1 MTIPTSP
8 ISRKLCLIALTAVSF
23 LSVSGVV
30 SAASSGA
37 AGGEISIDTQDGP
50 RHALVFRLGD
60 GAQPTVL
67 VLHGATGN
75 AAYTARSS
83 GFAEAAAR
91 RGFNA
96 VFPGGV
102 SRQWNDGRTG
112 GHGGADDVEF
122 LRALVARL
130 VADRIAQP
138 DRILV
143 AGISNGG
150 MMSFT
155 MACKAAELFAGVG
168 TVIASMPA
176 GIEPCALKPMP
187 LVMVNG
193 IADPMVPFEGG
204 GVGFKGGRGTVRS
217 VDKTAA
223 AFVGIDGCDAK
234 PSSQVIARRDP
245 SKKTSVTKIDWSGC
259 KPGTS
264 VTLFRVEG
272 GGHAVAG
279 RGALSGLLG
288 PSTDDIVAADVII
301 DAFAAQ

>member
-1 MTIPTSP
+1 MRSFISTSTIRSVPDLIASTTLLW
-8 ISRKLCLIALTAVSF
+8 LCLIGA
-23 LSVSGVV
+23 SV
-30 SAASSGA
+30 AATSE
-37 AGGEISIDTQDGP
+37 EISIDAEDGP
-50 RHALVFRLGD
+50 RHALVLRAGN
-60 GAQPTVL
+60 GPQPTVL
-67 VLHGATGN
+67 VLHGATGT

-96 VFPGGV
+96 VFPDGV
-102 SRQWNDGRTG
+102 SRQWNDGRAG
-112 GHGGADDVEF
+112 GHGGPDDVAF

-138 DRILV
+138 SRIYV

-168 TVIASMPA
+168 TVIANMPA
-176 GIEPCALKPMP
+176 GIEPCAFKPMP

-193 IADPMVPFEGG
+193 TADPMVPFAGG
-204 GVGFKGGRGTVRS
+204 AVGFKGGRGSVLSVEKTV
-217 VDKTAA
+217 A
-223 AFVGIDGCDAK
+223 AFVRTDGCDAK
-234 PSSQVIARRDP
+234 PSSQTIARRDA
-245 SKKTSVTKIDWSGC
+245 SKKTSVTRIDWSGC

-301 DAFAAQ
+301 DTFATP